1 MISLRSAMR
10 AAMENDH
17 EFRGDFHGGTVIEP
31 FEDIAGEDPMDKFE
45 FELPDVAEVVALESY
60 RPYSRRHRTEG
71 ITRMALEEASAG
83 FWALLAVAVA
93 AAIAMIIK
101 MVSWFTGGSSAG
113 GAGGGG
119 GGGGAIAKVEEKAKR
134 AVTKAEVSRQ
144 HFKAILAYA
153 R

>member
-101 MVSWFTGGSSAG
+101 MVSWFTGG
-113 GAGGGG
+113 GGGG

>member
-1 MISLRSAMR
+1 MISLRTAMR
-10 AAMENDH
+10 AALEHDH
-17 EFRGDFHGGTVIEP
+17 EFRGDFHGGTIIEP

-45 FELPDVAEVVALESY
+45 FELPDVAEVVALEAH

-101 MVSWFTGGSSAG
+101 MVSWFTGDSAG
-113 GAGGGG
+113 GSGGGGG
-119 GGGGAIAKVEEKAKR
+119 GGGGAIAKVEERAKR
-134 AVTKAEVSRQ
+134 AVTKAEVARD
-144 HFKAILAYA
+144 HYKAILAYA